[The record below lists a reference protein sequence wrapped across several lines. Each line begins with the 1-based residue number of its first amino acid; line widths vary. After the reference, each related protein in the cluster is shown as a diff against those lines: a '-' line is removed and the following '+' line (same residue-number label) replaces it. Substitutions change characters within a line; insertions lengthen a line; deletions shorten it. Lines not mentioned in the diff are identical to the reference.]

1 MDKGANRSLFWLL
14 IYSPISPILGV
25 LAGTDGSAYP
35 PKLEDWPSVNRT
47 TFPAAGHGVNA
58 LDKSA
63 SEADIKYPQ
72 VTVQPLGNTIAGR
85 AAQGCV
91 CGQEME
97 WGMGVGEGKRT
108 KEKQSRDYPVNP
120 VSYMEN
126 YVSEIAVN
134 RY

>member
-1 MDKGANRSLFWLL
+1 MWDSQKGASGSWDRPSLFWLL
-14 IYSPISPILGV
+14 IYPPISPILGV

-63 SEADIKYPQ
+63 AEADIKYPQ
-72 VTVQPLGNTIAGR
+72 VTVQPLGNSIAGR

-91 CGQEME
+91 YGQE
-97 WGMGVGEGKRT
+97 VGGGARGKGKRR
-108 KEKQSRDYPVNP
+108 SRAG
-120 VSYMEN
+120 
-126 YVSEIAVN
+126 IIL
-134 RY
+134 